1 MKKILNSRKQYIYC
15 LYDRER
21 EDMQALPNPNLL
33 PQ

>member
-15 LYDRER
+15 LYDRE
-21 EDMQALPNPNLL
+21 DMQALPNPNLL